1 MLDIE
6 ESIKDERVNHFVTD
20 FVSKTIESQK
30 EYRAIYDILKKKYK
44 LCPNKPTL
52 LKTYNTLL
60 KHNKISENQDFVN
73 MSLKKKTRSISGVT
87 VITILTS
94 PHPHGQKFSCSH
106 NCSYCPDEPTISI
119 NIIVKSIISN
129 NTISIITRDDISL
142 IRLLTYVIKNEQKYI
157 VNNCSDF
164 TDKSFDIEFKE
175 EVSHLFQIGDEIL
188 GIKRDQPRSYLS
200 TEPAVLRANRNG
212 FDAVEQIYDRS
223 NALLN
228 CGHEVDKIE
237 VLVLG
242 GTWDSYPLKYQEEF
256 IRDIYYGI
264 NTLTRRLPKPRLS
277 LQEEISYAQ
286 YSDKRIIGLTLETR
300 PDYINLRQIRRQR
313 KFNVTRLQIGVQ
325 HIHDDVLETIQRG
338 CYTKDTIKA
347 NYLWKNNGGKI
358 DWHLM
363 FDLPGSSIEK
373 DLEMV
378 DEILGVNSITEINK
392 NYFIY
397 DLKRPDL
404 QADQYK
410 LYPCEVVDFT
420 EIKKW
425 YDEGFYKPYSENE
438 ENLIRV
444 LKQFKNNVFPW
455 IRINRIIRDIPNIN
469 IKGGNENVN
478 LRETLLKR
486 PDINC
491 KCIRC
496 REVKNRLENIDKA
509 ELFIREYNA
518 VNSTEYFISFESP
531 DNKILYGFVR
541 LRINHT
547 DKDLIYK
554 ELKGCS
560 HIRELHVYGKVVN
573 HNNKKEQKVQHMG
586 FGKKLIKEA
595 EKISME
601 HGVYSVAIISGVGVR
616 EYYHSV
622 GYKLVKDY
630 MIKNLKKEEDENLH
644 IEPTYMDDLFTAFL
658 TAVILIL
665 YCALMEN
672 IFELFENL
680 ITQYEL
686 S

>member
-6 ESIKDERVNHFVTD
+6 ETVKDERVHHFVID
-20 FVSKTIESQK
+20 FVSKKIENQK
-30 EYRAIYDILKKKYK
+30 EYRLIYDSLKKKYK

-60 KHNKISENQDFVN
+60 KQNKISENQDFVT
-73 MSLKKKTRSISGVT
+73 MSLKKKTRSNSGVT

-106 NCSYCPDEPTISI
+106 NCAYCPDEPSISI
-119 NIIVKSIISN
+119 NIIVSSIISN
-129 NTISIITRDDISL
+129 NTISIITNDDISL
-142 IRLLTYVIKNEQKYI
+142 IRLLTYVIKDGKKYN
-157 VNNCSDF
+157 VNTCSYF
-164 TDKSFDIEFKE
+164 TDHSFQIEFKDE
-175 EVSHLFQIGDEIL
+175 ITNVFQKGDEL
-188 GIKRDQPRSYLS
+188 LAVKRDQPRSYLS
-200 TEPAVLRANRNG
+200 TEPAVLRANRDD
-212 FDAVEQIYDRS
+212 FDAVRQIYDRYG
-223 NALLN
+223 ALLN

-242 GTWDSYPLKYQEEF
+242 GTWDNYPLKYQEDF

-264 NTLTRRLPKPRLS
+264 NTLTRRLPKSRLT
-277 LQEEISYAQ
+277 LQEEISYSQ

-300 PDYINLRQIRRQR
+300 PDYVNLRQIIRYR

-325 HIHDDVLETIQRG
+325 HTHDDVLHTIKRG

-347 NYLWKNNGGKI
+347 NYLWKQNGGKI

-373 DLEMV
+373 DIEMV
-378 DEILGVNSITEINK
+378 NEILGVNSITEIKK
-392 NYFIY
+392 NYFRY

-425 YDEGFYKPYSENE
+425 YDDGYYKPYSENE
-438 ENLIRV
+438 EDLIKV
-444 LKQFKNNVFPW
+444 LKEFKNNVFPW
-455 IRINRIIRDIPNIN
+455 IRINRVIRDIPNLN

-491 KCIRC
+491 NCIRC
-496 REVKNRLENIDKA
+496 REVKNRTENIDKA
-509 ELFIREYNA
+509 ELFIREYNGI
-518 VNSTEYFISFESP
+518 NSTEYFISFESP
-531 DNKILYGFVR
+531 DQKILYGFVR

-547 DKDLIYK
+547 DKDLIYS

-573 HNNKKEQKVQHMG
+573 HKNKIKHNVQHMG
-586 FGKKLIKEA
+586 FGKRLIKEA
-595 EKISME
+595 ENISME
-601 HGVYSVAIISGVGVR
+601 NGVHSVAIIAGVGVR
-616 EYYHSV
+616 EYYQLL
-622 GYKLVKDY
+622 GYNLVRDY
-630 MIKNLKKEEDENLH
+630 MIKKLKE
-644 IEPTYMDDLFTAFL
+644 DDLPFEDPSFGDEIFS
-658 TAVILIL
+658 AVLIVVNL
-665 YCALMEN
+665 LLFN
-672 IFELFENL
+672 FIIDILFENL
-680 ITQYEL
+680 NTMVNM
-686 S
+686 

>member
-6 ESIKDERVNHFVTD
+6 ETIKDESVNQFVID
-20 FVSKTIESQK
+20 FVKFKIKDEK
-30 EYRAIYDILKKKYK
+30 NYREIYDMLKKKFK

-52 LKTYNTLL
+52 LKTYNNLL
-60 KHNKISENQDFVN
+60 KENRIVENKDFVT
-73 MSLKKKTRSISGVT
+73 MSLKKKTRSSSGVN

-106 NCSYCPDEPTISI
+106 NCAYCPDEPSISI
-119 NIIVKSIISN
+119 NFIVDSIINN
-129 NTISIITRDDISL
+129 NTISIITNNDISL
-142 IRLLTYVIKNEQKYI
+142 IRLLTYVIKNDKKYG
-157 VNNCSDF
+157 VNSCSNF
-164 TDKSFDIEFKE
+164 TNNSFHIEFKE
-175 EVSHLFQIGDEIL
+175 EITNFIQKGDKL
-188 GIKRDQPRSYLS
+188 LAIKMDQPRSYLS
-200 TEPAVLRANRNG
+200 TEPAVLRANRDD
-212 FDAVEQIYDRS
+212 FDAVKQIYDRS
-223 NALLN
+223 DALLN

-237 VLVLG
+237 ILVLG
-242 GTWDSYPLKYQEEF
+242 GTWDNYPLKYQEEF
-256 IRDIYYGI
+256 IRDIYYAI
-264 NTLTRRLPKPRLS
+264 NTLNRRLPKARLS
-277 LQEEISYAQ
+277 LQQEISYAQ
-286 YSDKRIIGLTLETR
+286 YSNKRIIGLTLETR
-300 PDYINLRQIRRQR
+300 PDYVNLRQIRRYR

-325 HIHDDVLETIQRG
+325 HIHDDVLYTIKRG
-338 CYTKDTIKA
+338 CHTKDTIKA

-373 DLEMV
+373 DIEMV
-378 DEILGVNSITEINK
+378 NEILGVNSITEIKK
-392 NYFIY
+392 NHFVY

-410 LYPCEVVDFT
+410 LYPCEVVDYT
-420 EIKKW
+420 EIKQW
-425 YDEGFYKPYSENE
+425 YDEGYYKPYSENE
-438 ENLIRV
+438 EDLIKV

-455 IRINRIIRDIPNIN
+455 VRINRVIRDIPNLN

-518 VNSTEYFISFESP
+518 VNGKEYFISFESP
-531 DNKILYGFVR
+531 DQKILYGFVR

-560 HIRELHVYGKVVN
+560 HIRELHVYGKVVK
-573 HNNKKEQKVQHMG
+573 HNNKQEKNVQHMG
-586 FGKKLIKEA
+586 FGKRLIKEA

-601 HGVYSVAIISGVGVR
+601 NGVNSVAIIAGVGVR
-616 EYYHSV
+616 EYYQLL
-622 GYKLVKDY
+622 GYNLVRDY
-630 MIKNLKKEEDENLH
+630 MIKELKKNDLPFEE
-644 IEPTYMDDLFTAFL
+644 TSFGDDLATAFL
-658 TAVILIL
+658 TVVIILLFNSLIL
-665 YCALMEN
+665 
-672 IFELFENL
+672 L
-680 ITQYEL
+680 IIY
-686 S
+686 

>member
-6 ESIKDERVNHFVTD
+6 DSIKDERINHFVSEFT
-20 FVSKTIESQK
+20 SNKIENQK
-30 EYRAIYDILKKKYK
+30 SYRAIYDTLKKKYK

-60 KHNKISENQDFVN
+60 KQNKISENQDFVT
-73 MSLKKKTRSISGVT
+73 MSLKKKTRSSSGVT

-106 NCSYCPDEPTISI
+106 NCAYCPDEPSISI
-119 NIIVKSIISN
+119 NLIVDSIISN
-129 NTISIITRDDISL
+129 NTISITTNDDISL
-142 IRLLTYVIKNEQKYI
+142 IRLLTYVIKNGKKYN
-157 VNNCSDF
+157 VNNCSYF
-164 TDKSFDIEFKE
+164 TDNSFQIEFKDGIDDI
-175 EVSHLFQIGDEIL
+175 FQKGDEVL
-188 GIKRDQPRSYLS
+188 GIKREQPRSYLS
-200 TEPAVLRANRNG
+200 TEPAVLRANRDE
-212 FDAVEQIYDRS
+212 FDAVKQIYDRS
-223 NALLN
+223 DALLN

-242 GTWDSYPLKYQEEF
+242 GTWDNYPLKYQEEF
-256 IRDIYYGI
+256 VRDIYYGI
-264 NTLTRRLPKPRLS
+264 NTLTRRLPKSRLT
-277 LQEEISYAQ
+277 LQEEISYSQ

-300 PDYINLRQIRRQR
+300 PDYVNLRQIRRYR

-325 HIHDDVLETIQRG
+325 HIHDDVLHTIKRG

-347 NYLWKNNGGKI
+347 NYLWKHNGGKI

-373 DLEMV
+373 DIEMI
-378 DEILGVNSITEINK
+378 DEILGVNSITEVKK
-392 NYFIY
+392 NYFRY

-420 EIKKW
+420 EIKQW
-425 YDEGFYKPYSENE
+425 YDEGYYKPYSENE
-438 ENLIRV
+438 ENLITV

-455 IRINRIIRDIPNIN
+455 VRINRVIRDIPNLN

-486 PDINC
+486 PDVNC
-491 KCIRC
+491 NCIRC
-496 REVKNRLENIDKA
+496 REVKNRTENIDKA
-509 ELFIREYNA
+509 ELFVREYNG

-531 DNKILYGFVR
+531 DQKILYGFVR

-547 DKDLIYK
+547 DKDLIYS

-573 HNNKKEQKVQHMG
+573 HNNKKGHNVQHMG
-586 FGKKLIKEA
+586 FGKRLIKEA
-595 EKISME
+595 ENISME
-601 HGVYSVAIISGVGVR
+601 NGVHSVAIIAGVGVR
-616 EYYHSV
+616 EYYQLL
-622 GYKLVKDY
+622 GYNLVRDY
-630 MIKNLKKEEDENLH
+630 MIKKLKE
-644 IEPTYMDDLFTAFL
+644 DDLLFEGPSFGDELFSAFL
-658 TAVILIL
+658 IVVILLLFDSLI
-665 YCALMEN
+665 N
-672 IFELFENL
+672 NLFENL
-680 ITQYEL
+680 NTFVDMW
-686 S
+686 